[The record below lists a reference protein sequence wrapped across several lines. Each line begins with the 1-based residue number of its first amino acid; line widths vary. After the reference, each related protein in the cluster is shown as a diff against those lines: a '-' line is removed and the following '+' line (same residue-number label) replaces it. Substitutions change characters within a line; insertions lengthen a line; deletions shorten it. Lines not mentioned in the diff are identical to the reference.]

1 MERVRIGVVGCGDIA
16 QIQHL
21 PFLTELAE
29 EYEVA
34 AVCDISPSLAKYV
47 ADWFHVPRYVTDYR
61 QLLDSDV
68 DAVLLCHSD
77 PKTEVAVAAL
87 DAGKHTFIE
96 KPMCFS
102 LQEADAIIAAAEG
115 SGKVAQVGYMKL
127 YEPAFEVAQKEVAA
141 IDDIRFVQVNH
152 LHPNNSLHTRQFR
165 TRHFDD
171 LPQDAIEKTR
181 QARLAAI
188 NEAIGEVSQEVY
200 SAFMTLCGSMI
211 HDLYGL
217 RELLGM
223 PARVVSTEIWPG
235 AVSTMLEYPAGHRCI
250 ATWVDLPEL
259 WDFRETLEVYA
270 GSKRV
275 LVSYTTGFQK
285 GVSTVAIQE
294 ISADGTTV
302 RREPALDW
310 ENPFR
315 RELRHFH
322 KCITEGE
329 TPRAPASSA
338 RDDVALIIDIVRAY
352 LSGGPVARGT

>member
-223 PARVVSTEIWPG
+223 PGPGGEHGDMARGRQHDAGIPGWP
-235 AVSTMLEYPAGHRCI
+235 P
-250 ATWVDLPEL
+250 
-259 WDFRETLEVYA
+259 VY
-270 GSKRV
+270 SH
-275 LVSYTTGFQK
+275 L
-285 GVSTVAIQE
+285 
-294 ISADGTTV
+294 
-302 RREPALDW
+302 
-310 ENPFR
+310 
-315 RELRHFH
+315 
-322 KCITEGE
+322 
-329 TPRAPASSA
+329 
-338 RDDVALIIDIVRAY
+338 
-352 LSGGPVARGT
+352 GGPA